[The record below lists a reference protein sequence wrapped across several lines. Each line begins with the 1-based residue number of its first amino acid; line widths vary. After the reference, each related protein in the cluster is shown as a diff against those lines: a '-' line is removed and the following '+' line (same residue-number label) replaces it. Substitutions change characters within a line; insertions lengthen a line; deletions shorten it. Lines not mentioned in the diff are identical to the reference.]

1 MPGAVMLAAV
11 DKNRPLFGDTGSDSV
26 CAFDL
31 LRPDAAK
38 PDAPM
43 FELIRPYF
51 IAAMVNSNS
60 IAVTQKNHIPLLP
73 DDRIEAIDFFTGVHD
88 DISER
93 LA

>member
-1 MPGAVMLAAV
+1 MPRAVVLAAV
-11 DKNRPLFGDTGSDSV
+11 DENRPLFSDTGSDSV

-31 LRPDAAK
+31 LRPYAAK
-38 PDAPM
+38 PDAPT
-43 FELIRPYF
+43 FEVIRPCF
-51 IAAMVNSNS
+51 IATMVNSNS
-60 IAVTQKNHIPLLP
+60 LAVTQKNHIPLLP